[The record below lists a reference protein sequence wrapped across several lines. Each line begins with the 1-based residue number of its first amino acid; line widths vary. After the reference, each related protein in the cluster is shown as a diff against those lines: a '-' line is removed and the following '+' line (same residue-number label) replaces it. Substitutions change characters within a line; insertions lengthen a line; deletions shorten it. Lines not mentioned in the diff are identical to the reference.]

1 MSAPIT
7 NIPFSN
13 PLYRNHNFYRRYGKR
28 ALDFTGA
35 LFGLICLFPVLAI
48 LAILLAIVQ
57 RTSPF
62 FLQKRIGH
70 GLKPFHIIKFK
81 TMKDTRDKEGNLLPD
96 EERTTVLGSL
106 LRSTSLDELPELIN
120 VLLGDM
126 SFIGPRPW
134 IPDQMAIF
142 TPSTRKKRMSLRPGI
157 TGLAQIRGRN
167 NLTFRQRVCYD
178 PELPTPPDLPVRP
191 EYPFLHLPQGC
202 RERRYSAASGCPEYT
217 GPCTE
222 AQRFDDLRIERKYA
236 THFKKYPKR
245 TCPLLERTRPSLD
258 PQRLAYQ
265 RSQGKY
271 PAYHEE
277 PSEKHPINFLHSP
290 PPKMKISVITVCY
303 NSIATLQ
310 DTLESILRQTYPDVE
325 SIVVDGASKDGT
337 VELIEKYSHQFSGR
351 MKWLSEPDKGI
362 YDAMNKGIGMATGDV
377 IGFLNADD
385 YYQDENVLKA
395 IARAFAWHGTDAVH
409 GNLHYINGVR
419 DTVRTWR
426 GTEYSPGSFQRG
438 WSPAHPTFYCK
449 KGCFIRYGGFDP
461 SIGSAADFELMLRFI
476 EKNHIST
483 AYIDRDMVF
492 MRTGGSSTAG
502 LRAILRNTRQNKQA
516 FRKNNL
522 PYPWHYGVT
531 RLLAKAGST
540 RNPIHYLFK
549 TR

>member
-178 PELPTPPDLPVRP
+178 L
-191 EYPFLHLPQGC
+191 
-202 RERRYSAASGCPEYT
+202 S
-217 GPCTE
+217 
-222 AQRFDDLRIERKYA
+222 
-236 THFKKYPKR
+236 
-245 TCPLLERTRPSLD
+245 
-258 PQRLAYQ
+258 YQ
-265 RSQGKY
+265 RHLTFRYDLNILFYTFLKVVEREGIQQRPDALST
-271 PAYHEE
+271 PA
-277 PSEKHPINFLHSP
+277 
-290 PPKMKISVITVCY
+290 
-303 NSIATLQ
+303 
-310 DTLESILRQTYPDVE
+310 R
-325 SIVVDGASKDGT
+325 
-337 VELIEKYSHQFSGR
+337 
-351 MKWLSEPDKGI
+351 
-362 YDAMNKGIGMATGDV
+362 
-377 IGFLNADD
+377 
-385 YYQDENVLKA
+385 VLKP
-395 IARAFAWHGTDAVH
+395 
-409 GNLHYINGVR
+409 R
-419 DTVRTWR
+419 DLMT
-426 GTEYSPGSFQRG
+426 
-438 WSPAHPTFYCK
+438 
-449 KGCFIRYGGFDP
+449 YGD
-461 SIGSAADFELMLRFI
+461 
-476 EKNHIST
+476 
-483 AYIDRDMVF
+483 
-492 MRTGGSSTAG
+492 
-502 LRAILRNTRQNKQA
+502 
-516 FRKNNL
+516 
-522 PYPWHYGVT
+522 
-531 RLLAKAGST
+531 
-540 RNPIHYLFK
+540 
-549 TR
+549 

>member
-178 PELPTPPDLPVRP
+178 LSYQRHLTFRYDLNILFYTFLKVVEREGIQQRPDALSTPARVLLRPYMPVSGMRPDALSTPARVLKPRDLMTYGLKENTQLILRSIRKEPV
-191 EYPFLHLPQGC
+191 
-202 RERRYSAASGCPEYT
+202 
-217 GPCTE
+217 
-222 AQRFDDLRIERKYA
+222 
-236 THFKKYPKR
+236 
-245 TCPLLERTRPSLD
+245 PSL
-258 PQRLAYQ
+258 
-265 RSQGKY
+265 
-271 PAYHEE
+271 
-277 PSEKHPINFLHSP
+277 
-290 PPKMKISVITVCY
+290 SV
-303 NSIATLQ
+303 
-310 DTLESILRQTYPDVE
+310 
-325 SIVVDGASKDGT
+325 
-337 VELIEKYSHQFSGR
+337 
-351 MKWLSEPDKGI
+351 
-362 YDAMNKGIGMATGDV
+362 
-377 IGFLNADD
+377 
-385 YYQDENVLKA
+385 
-395 IARAFAWHGTDAVH
+395 
-409 GNLHYINGVR
+409 
-419 DTVRTWR
+419 
-426 GTEYSPGSFQRG
+426 
-438 WSPAHPTFYCK
+438 PAHPLIPKDLPTK
-449 KGCFIRYGGFDP
+449 
-461 SIGSAADFELMLRFI
+461 
-476 EKNHIST
+476 
-483 AYIDRDMVF
+483 
-492 MRTGGSSTAG
+492 G
-502 LRAILRNTRQNKQA
+502 LRANTQLIMRSHQKSIQ
-516 FRKNNL
+516 
-522 PYPWHYGVT
+522 
-531 RLLAKAGST
+531 
-540 RNPIHYLFK
+540 
-549 TR
+549 